1 VWRHRTPA
9 GVTADTAL
17 TAVPCGLKLLAASPG
32 ASPGAAPASG
42 KRRRVTMHWTD
53 LFNSVGSLFI
63 VATASTKTM
72 VPLRTLAIVAN
83 CFLIVFYG
91 VTHQWVP
98 CLLQTAALPLNA
110 WRLYQMV
117 VLIRNV
123 RGAIRGNTSMDWLK
137 PFMTGRRF
145 RKGDILFAK
154 GERANEMFCTV
165 TGRYLLLELGIELKP
180 GQVVGE
186 LAMLAPENRRTATL
200 ECIED
205 GEALSITYEQ
215 VEQLY
220 YQNPTFGFYF
230 LRLATARLFEN
241 INKLEGEL
249 ARQHAAQA

>member
-1 VWRHRTPA
+1 
-9 GVTADTAL
+9 
-17 TAVPCGLKLLAASPG
+17 
-32 ASPGAAPASG
+32 
-42 KRRRVTMHWTD
+42 MHWAS
-53 LFNSVGSLFI
+53 LFNSVGSLMI

-72 VPLRTLAIVAN
+72 VPLRMLAIVAN
-83 CFLIVFYG
+83 CFLIVFYA
-91 VTHQWVP
+91 VSNEWIPFV
-98 CLLQTAALPLNA
+98 LQAVALPLNGY
-110 WRLYQMV
+110 RLYQMFG
-117 VLIRNV
+117 LIRNV
-123 RGAIRGNTSMDWLK
+123 RDAIRGNASMDWLK
-137 PFMTGRRF
+137 PFMARRYF

-154 GERANEMFCTV
+154 GETAQEMFCTV

-186 LAMLAPENRRTATL
+186 LAMVAPDNRRTATL

-241 INKLEGEL
+241 NQRLQDDL
-249 ARQHAAQA
+249 DRLRPARA